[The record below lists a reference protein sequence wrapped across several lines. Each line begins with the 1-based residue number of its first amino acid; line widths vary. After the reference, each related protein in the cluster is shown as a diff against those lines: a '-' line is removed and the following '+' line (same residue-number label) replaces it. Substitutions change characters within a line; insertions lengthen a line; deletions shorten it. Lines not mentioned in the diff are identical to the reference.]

1 MRRNGRKCRKKFL
14 PFSWVFGVFF
24 FIIFFYVFEIWW
36 DTLALIFLSDFYL
49 KFDNLCGFVDLQEIL
64 VVCNFL
70 EIDFSSHF
78 LAAFLSLF

>member
-1 MRRNGRKCRKKFL
+1 MVENVGRNFYLFPGFL
-14 PFSWVFGVFF
+14 EFF
-24 FIIFFYVFEIWW
+24 FCIIFFYVFEIWW